1 MNNADF
7 QSHESELVQNFEKP
21 FLDDDPFTDPGASN
35 SAFKCFLPEY
45 SGSLMST
52 THSNSFTNVTEME
65 SFIDSN
71 DPDDF
76 SMYFLKSYRDIDSMP
91 SNLTSLSGSE
101 GNVQSAEGS
110 FVPKKRNTFQKVK
123 KLFLQINESNTISQ
137 SL

>member
-7 QSHESELVQNFEKP
+7 QSHESEVVKNFEKP
-21 FLDDDPFTDPGASN
+21 FLNDNAFIDSVVNNA
-35 SAFKCFLPEY
+35 AFKCIPTEY

-76 SMYFLKSYRDIDSMP
+76 SMYFLKSYRDMDSIS
-91 SNLTSLSGSE
+91 SNLTSLSDSE
-101 GNVQSAEGS
+101 GDVQYAEGS
-110 FVPKKRNTFQKVK
+110 SVPTKRIVFQKVK
-123 KLFLQINESNTISQ
+123 KFLGRLMKATQ
-137 SL
+137 SRSCC